1 MSGIKSDLL
10 FKSVILLVMMVASGF
25 LGIYWQHQSG
35 GDLQTLLAGLGFS
48 ALCGIG
54 ALWLFVRLL
63 KRLEGRLHSAHQREN
78 LLGRMLDASV
88 HPIVLFEIDSLAI
101 RQVNQGA
108 VRSLGFSREALLGM
122 RLTDLLPDAERE
134 GFRQRFHPVRNGTT
148 EQVGFEVV
156 VLRKERDSF
165 PADCHVQRFAA
176 ESPALGVAMVQEIS
190 ERRRLEAE
198 RSRFEHD
205 LVVAHTELLDRENR
219 LRLSVEHA
227 FDGIIT
233 IDAKGLVEDI
243 NPAGESMF
251 GFSREELVGRDV
263 AEMIIPSEFRQAHR
277 DALRRHAQHQG
288 EMYHIRRKVAMP
300 GLRADA
306 TVIDLELGLS
316 AINLGGKRHYTA
328 ILHDVTERKQ
338 LLKSLRETLEVAESV
353 HRMKSEF
360 LANMSHEIRTPMNT
374 IIGMTDLLLNTR
386 LNPEEQR
393 RDLEIIQQS
402 SESLLELINGI
413 LDLSKIDAGMIAL
426 ERVSFD
432 LSGQLESA
440 CESLAIKAHRKDLE
454 LYCWIDDDVPP
465 TLVGD
470 PLRLRQVVSNLISN
484 AIKFTDSGEVVL
496 RVQRDRC
503 VVLGSGQDPGK
514 PEELVLRFS
523 VIDTGEGIPEDKQAF
538 IFERFTQLDGSS
550 TRKHGGTGLGL
561 AICKQLVALMDG
573 DIGLES
579 DAKQGSEFYFTAC
592 FGVTQ
597 RFVPGGAGQEADERR
612 AVEGARESPLAGM
625 RVLVADHH
633 DTGRKIVGGILRA
646 FGAETKEV
654 GDHDTLN
661 RALSASRLGGAR
673 PFDLVVLDH
682 GLLQTECVNLLELD
696 HYCAG
701 HGKVL
706 MLVPSN
712 LPADDLTFLDWM
724 RGTQSVRKPVWKFR
738 FIKAVKLAL
747 GLDVTPPD
755 TTPAVALESKSQISL
770 ELLLVEDQEASRKVA
785 ELILE
790 QAGHTVT
797 SVVTGQDA
805 LQRLRKGGLDLVL
818 MDLQLPEMDGIETA
832 RRIRAA
838 GPDAGFDPRIPILA
852 VTAQA
857 LGDEEQKCHEAG
869 MDGYLKKPYRACE
882 LLAAITKVIKRC
894 QIFKSRPKP
903 RSLNTVLKG
912 VELDAETFERKGAQF
927 LEQTPRYLEEL
938 SRTVAARNSAGIDKP
953 LQGLGD
959 VAREIG
965 AWKVSIQGM
974 RLRGGV
980 EQNKWDAAGESLE
993 KLGAVCQEAMEA
1005 VREKCDKGMES
1016 AQG

>member
-1 MSGIKSDLL
+1 MNGITFDLL
-10 FKSVILLVMMVASGF
+10 LKFVLLLVMMVASGA
-25 LGIYWQHQSG
+25 LGVYWQHRSG
-35 GDLQTLLAGLGFS
+35 GDPGTLLAGLGVGT
-48 ALCGIG
+48 LCGIG
-54 ALWLFVRLL
+54 VLWLFVRLL
-63 KRLEGRLHSAHQREN
+63 KRLEGRLRSSQQREN

-88 HPIVLFEIDSLAI
+88 HPILLFEIDSLAI

-108 VRSLGFSREALLGM
+108 VRSLGFSRERLLSM
-122 RLTDLLPDAERE
+122 RLTDLLPPGDRD
-134 GFRQRFHPVRNGTT
+134 GFARRFRSVQIGDL
-148 EQVGFEVV
+148 EQTGFELVV
-156 VLRKERDSF
+156 VRKGKDPF
-165 PADCHVQRFAA
+165 PADFHGQRFAT
-176 ESPALGVAMVQEIS
+176 ESPALGVAMIQEIS
-190 ERRRLEAE
+190 ERKRLEAE
-198 RSRFEHD
+198 RTRFEHD
-205 LVVAHTELLDRENR
+205 LVVAHTELVDRENR

-233 IDAKGLVEDI
+233 IDAHGLVEDI

-263 AEMIIPSEFRQAHR
+263 AEMIIPPEFRQAHR
-277 DALRRHAQHQG
+277 EALRRHAQHQG
-288 EMYHIRRKVAMP
+288 EMYHIRRKVALP

-328 ILHDVTERKQ
+328 IVHDVTERKQ

-386 LNPEEQR
+386 PSPEEQR

-440 CESLAIKAHRKDLE
+440 CEALAIKAHRKDLE

-484 AIKFTDSGEVVL
+484 AIKFTESGEVVL

-503 VVLGSGQDPGK
+503 VVLGSGQDPGS

-523 VIDTGEGIPEDKQAF
+523 VTDTGEGIPEDKQAF

-561 AICKQLVALMDG
+561 AICKQLVSLMDG
-573 DIGLES
+573 EIGLES
-579 DAKQGSEFYFTAC
+579 GASRGSDFYFTAC

-597 RFVPGGAGQEADERR
+597 RFVPGRTGQEADQRR
-612 AVEGARESPLAGM
+612 SVEGEREWPLVAK

-633 DTGRKIVGGILRA
+633 STGRGIVGAILRA
-646 FGAETKEV
+646 FGAETEEV
-654 GDHDTLN
+654 GDHEALSQ
-661 RALSASRLGGAR
+661 ALSASRAGSR

-682 GLLQTECVNLLELD
+682 GLLQTECANLLELD
-696 HYCAG
+696 HYCA
-701 HGKVL
+701 HQGKVL

-712 LPADDLTFLDWM
+712 LLADDLVFLDWM
-724 RGTQSVRKPVWKFR
+724 RGIRSVRKPVWRFR

-747 GLDVTPPD
+747 GLDAPPPEAV
-755 TTPAVALESKSQISL
+755 PAVSVESKSQISL
-770 ELLLVEDQEASRKVA
+770 EILLVEDQEASRKVA

-790 QAGHTVT
+790 QAGHAVT
-797 SVVTGQDA
+797 SVVTGLEA
-805 LQRLRKGGLDLVL
+805 LQRLQKGGSDLIL
-818 MDLQLPEMDGIETA
+818 MDLQLPGMDGIETA

-857 LGDEEQKCHEAG
+857 LGDEESRCHEVG

-882 LLAAITKVIKRC
+882 LLTAITTVIKRC
-894 QIFKSRPKP
+894 QIFKNRPKP
-903 RSLNTVLKG
+903 RSFNTVLKG
-912 VELDAETFERKGAQF
+912 VELDPESFARKGTSF
-927 LEQTPRYLEEL
+927 LEQTPRHLEEL
-938 SRTVAARNSAGIDKP
+938 SRTVAARNGAGIDKP

-980 EQNKWDAAGESLE
+980 EQNKWNDASELLE
-993 KLGAVCQEAMEA
+993 KLAFVCQEAMEA
-1005 VREKCDKGMES
+1005 VRERIDRGS
-1016 AQG
+1016 GSS